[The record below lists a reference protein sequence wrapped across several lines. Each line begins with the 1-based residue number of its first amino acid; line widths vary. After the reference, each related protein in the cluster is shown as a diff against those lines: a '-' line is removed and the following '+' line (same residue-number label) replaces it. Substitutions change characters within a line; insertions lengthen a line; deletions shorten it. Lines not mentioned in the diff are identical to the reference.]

1 MVASAIE
8 LGVRNFR
15 FVPGVVITNF
25 SFDFLVVQQT
35 VLPLRGFRLQ
45 GQAIF
50 IGITL
55 KVIIFKSIS
64 EKDLVMTI
72 QS

>member
-50 IGITL
+50 IGKML
-55 KVIIFKSIS
+55 KVFKSIS